1 MEELISIVVPVYNSE
16 KYIGTCINSIRNQ
29 TYKNIE
35 IIIVNDG
42 SNDSSLDI
50 ITKLKEEEP
59 RITVISTENKG
70 VSHARNTGLQVAKG
84 KWISFVDSDDW
95 LEKDF
100 CEKLINK
107 VKELNA
113 DYIGCGYNKITN
125 DNIQKVNADGKTLMF
140 TKDEYLIK
148 LLNVQT
154 SYGLTHMK
162 IIKTELAKKVKF
174 NESLVVAE
182 DALYNIELCEYLNKI
197 VIYNLP
203 LYNFRINTDS
213 VVRKFDKN
221 YNLKYA
227 NAMEKIGMFIKE
239 KYKKEDNTNNY
250 NEEVI
255 TNLNNFIVYHLMLV
269 CVNYVYN
276 PENDCRK
283 KVKLLKEICESDNY
297 KEAVKNSNYNEL
309 SITRKITL
317 FTIKYKLYFITALI
331 CKIRQKQIRK

>member
-1 MEELISIVVPVYNSE
+1 MEELISIVVPAYNAE
-16 KYIGTCINSIRNQ
+16 KYIETCINSIRNQ
-29 TYKNIE
+29 SYKNIE

-42 SNDSSLDI
+42 SNDSTLNI
-50 ITKLKEEEP
+50 ITKLKEEDS

-70 VSHARNTGLQVAKG
+70 VSHARNTGMQVANG

-95 LEKDF
+95 LEENF

-107 VKELNA
+107 AKELNA

-125 DNIQKVNADGKTLMF
+125 DNIQKVNDDEKVLTF

-154 SYGLTHMK
+154 SYGLSHMK
-162 IIKTELAKKVKF
+162 MIKTELAKKVKF

-213 VVRKFDKN
+213 VVRRYDKN

-227 NAMEKIGMFIKE
+227 NAMEKVSKFIKE
-239 KYKKEDNTNNY
+239 KYQ

-276 PENDCRK
+276 PENECNSRI
-283 KVKLLKEICESDNY
+283 KLLKDICESNIY
-297 KEAVKNSNYNEL
+297 KDAVKNSNYNEL

-317 FTIKYKLYFITALI
+317 FTIKYKLYFITSLI

>member
-1 MEELISIVVPVYNSE
+1 MEDLISIVVPAYNAE
-16 KYIGTCINSIRNQ
+16 KYIETCINSIRNQ
-29 TYKNIE
+29 SYKNIE

-42 SNDSSLDI
+42 SNDSTLNI
-50 ITKLKEEEP
+50 ITKLKEEDS

-70 VSHARNTGLQVAKG
+70 VSHARNTGMQVANG

-95 LEKDF
+95 LEESF

-107 VKELNA
+107 AKELNA

-125 DNIQKVNADGKTLMF
+125 DNIQKVNDDEKVLTF

-154 SYGLTHMK
+154 SYGLSHMK
-162 IIKTELAKKVKF
+162 MIKTELAKKVKF

-197 VIYNLP
+197 VIYNVP

-213 VVRKFDKN
+213 VVRKYDKN

-227 NAMEKIGMFIKE
+227 NAMEKVSKFIKE
-239 KYKKEDNTNNY
+239 KYQ

-276 PENDCRK
+276 PENECNIRI
-283 KVKLLKEICESDNY
+283 KLLKDICESNIY
-297 KEAVKNSNYNEL
+297 KDAVKNSNYNEL

-317 FTIKYKLYFITALI
+317 FTIKYKLYMITSLI

>member
-1 MEELISIVVPVYNSE
+1 MEELISIVVPAYNAE
-16 KYIGTCINSIRNQ
+16 KYIETCINSIRNQ
-29 TYKNIE
+29 SYKNIE

-42 SNDSSLDI
+42 SNDSTLNI
-50 ITKLKEEEP
+50 ITKLKEEDS

-70 VSHARNTGLQVAKG
+70 VSHARNTGLQVANG
-84 KWISFVDSDDW
+84 KWVSFVDSDDW
-95 LEKDF
+95 LEESF

-107 VKELNA
+107 AKELNV

-125 DNIQKVNADGKTLMF
+125 DNIQKVNDDEKVLTF

-154 SYGLTHMK
+154 SYGLSHMK
-162 IIKTELAKKVKF
+162 MIKTELAKKVKF

-213 VVRKFDKN
+213 VVRRYDKN

-227 NAMEKIGMFIKE
+227 NAMEKVSKFIKE
-239 KYKKEDNTNNY
+239 KYQ

-276 PENDCRK
+276 PENECNSRI
-283 KVKLLKEICESDNY
+283 KLLKDICESNIY
-297 KEAVKNSNYNEL
+297 KDAVKNSNYNEL

-331 CKIRQKQIRK
+331 CKIRQNQIRK